1 MGFLFDIVFY
11 PIAFLIIGLF
21 LFYEP
26 VATSIVLGVFLVI
39 VIVGAVLLYK
49 YRQKHGHKQ
58 TYRRNQENNA
68 MFWIICVLTLPIAIL
83 RELLKNTK

>member
-1 MGFLFDIVFY
+1 MKFLFDITFY
-11 PIAFLIIGLF
+11 PIAFLFIGLF

-39 VIVGAVLLYK
+39 VIVGAVLLYR

-58 TYRRNQENNA
+58 TYRRNQENNVA
-68 MFWIICVLTLPIAIL
+68 FWIIYILMLPIAVL
-83 RELLKNTK
+83 KELLKLTK